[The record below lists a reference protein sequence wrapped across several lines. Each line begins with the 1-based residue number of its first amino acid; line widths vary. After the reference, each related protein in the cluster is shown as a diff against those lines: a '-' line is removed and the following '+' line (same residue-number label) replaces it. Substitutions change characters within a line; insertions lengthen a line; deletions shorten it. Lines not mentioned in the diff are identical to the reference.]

1 MEIIKKILAG
11 EYVIVPSTYEPDQ
24 EADFLLRIYTNG
36 LIDSGYGYPL
46 IMFNLFSY
54 SQLR

>member
-36 LIDSGYGYPL
+36 LIDSGYGWLPAD
-46 IMFNLFSY
+46 NA
-54 SQLR
+54 